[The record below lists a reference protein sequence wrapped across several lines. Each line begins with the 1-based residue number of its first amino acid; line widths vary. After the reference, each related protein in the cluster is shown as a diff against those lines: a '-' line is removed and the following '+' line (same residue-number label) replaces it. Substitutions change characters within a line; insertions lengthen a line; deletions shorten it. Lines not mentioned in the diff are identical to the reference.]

1 MKVLVCGFAVV
12 IAGGKRSVSFSNL
25 VAKPCGV
32 DGTASWWVWESRWL
46 PQFFCEW
53 GSPSVG
59 ARAFFVPP
67 QGGGLRACG
76 GVFWGLHK
84 KPEHFCCSVLEPYY
98 ALGSPSRLLTGC
110 ISKKYSP
117 YGTSGAHSPS
127 L

>member
-1 MKVLVCGFAVV
+1 MKVLLCGFAVV

-53 GSPSVG
+53 GSPLWG
-59 ARAFFVPP
+59 PPFFSFSAPR
-67 QGGGLRACG
+67 GGGFSLGVLRACV

-84 KPEHFCCSVLEPYY
+84 KARAIRRLVSSPPYEKHDI
-98 ALGSPSRLLTGC
+98 TIC
-110 ISKKYSP
+110 IKAYIFVVK
-117 YGTSGAHSPS
+117 
-127 L
+127 